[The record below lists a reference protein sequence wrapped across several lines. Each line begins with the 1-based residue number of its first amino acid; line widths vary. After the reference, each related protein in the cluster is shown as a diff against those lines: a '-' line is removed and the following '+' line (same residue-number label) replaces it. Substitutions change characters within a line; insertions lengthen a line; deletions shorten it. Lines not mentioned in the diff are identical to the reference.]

1 MPQKLPLECLLEILY
16 ILSQEYDTDTMARLL
31 CVNKTVCVATLPFL
45 YGDCLNANMHRRS
58 KKRPENSML
67 QLARTLLRQVD
78 SQDQIPGLLRAAY
91 LSNDHQVD
99 YQPIAEPTA
108 GPPVFKY
115 GHFLRKLVL
124 YEGFEDA
131 VFAIIRGSVMSHA
144 ATHQLYEKY
153 SAEGLFSND
162 ENHRDEVLEYALKM
176 DLDRQL
182 TWTLCQD
189 HMRTIEE
196 LAIPSLDI
204 ERYIDHVHHFTS
216 LSQVQFKVP
225 DIMWYSRSIRSY
237 DTDEEWNQHFMEQ
250 NERRDRLFR
259 AMVRFVQQHTSLH
272 KNVLQRA
279 EVPCRPMFDQHVQTA
294 VDTQFELFS
303 LLPPLRNPRSID
315 GFNWCQ
321 LVTRI
326 SDTNLNYVESID
338 LTFGIKVE
346 QEWKVSKLL
355 SDQPPFLPRCRS
367 LKRLSLE
374 TLGPDMFQW
383 AVLERKQRDE
393 RHQQDSSMGRH
404 RCSQDHGNHNDLV
417 LLQAIRIINRA
428 PMALVQELNDIAF
441 AFKDSLEKLAVSDWV
456 TNGRPRMTGLATA
469 PQVNHGCGWNL
480 PCLRTLSLVVNHFQL
495 HFDLDALQRS
505 RTLECLCLYDS
516 ITTYNHRD
524 ITSWSSVNL
533 PYLKKLDLRGSP
545 ALRFNLESLHNS
557 PCLEELT
564 LSLPLRR
571 RRDGHCYYYIPS
583 LADLEHED
591 SGGYESFVTPGT
603 MTQGHLSIGKRP
615 RWTWDWDLPM
625 LCKLNLEA
633 VFAYKFDFQWLQQL
647 PNLQQIR
654 LDTRSPGTV
663 HARYIVL
670 KNLLRGRE
678 HQQQQDEDERHIS
691 SGRYIS
697 SPSLESLELDGV
709 WYFRKKVMRTLCLVV
724 CPNLRRV
731 HLEKDCRGP
740 TLQEWIPLSRKMTQ
754 MERLSLNLRS
764 ARDRTRELG
773 LIPEHEFGDEQRK
786 KKRIEYRVDWGTYYD
801 VLES

>member
-58 KKRPENSML
+58 NKGPENSML
-67 QLARTLLRQVD
+67 QLACTLLRQAH

-91 LSNDHQVD
+91 LSHDHQD
-99 YQPIAEPTA
+99 DLQLTTES
-108 GPPVFKY
+108 PVFKY
-115 GHFLRKLVL
+115 GYFLRKLVL
-124 YEGFEDA
+124 YESFEDA
-131 VFAIIRGSVMSHA
+131 VFSTLRGPVMSHA
-144 ATHQLYEKY
+144 ASHQLYEKY
-153 SAEGLFSND
+153 VAEGLFSND
-162 ENHRDEVLEYALKM
+162 ENHRDEVLECALKM

-182 TWTLCQD
+182 TWTLCQN
-189 HMRTIEE
+189 HMGTIEE

-204 ERYIDHVHHFTS
+204 ERYIDHAHHFTS
-216 LSQVQFKVP
+216 LSRVHFKVP
-225 DIMWYSRSIRSY
+225 ELMWCPSSMHSY
-237 DTDEEWNQHFMEQ
+237 DTDEQWNQYFMER
-250 NERRDRLFR
+250 NEGRDRLFR

-279 EVPCRPMFDQHVQTA
+279 EVPCRPQFNQHVQTA

-315 GFNWCQ
+315 SFNWCQ
-321 LVTRI
+321 LVTRL
-326 SDTNLNYVESID
+326 SDTNLSYVESIE
-338 LTFGIKVE
+338 LTSGIKAE
-346 QEWKVSKLL
+346 HEGKVSKLL
-355 SDQPPFLPRCRS
+355 SDQPPFLPRCRT
-367 LKRLSLE
+367 LKRLSME
-374 TLGPDMFQW
+374 TLGSDMFQW

-393 RHQQDSSMGRH
+393 RHQQGSNVGRH
-404 RCSQDHGNHNDLV
+404 LCSQDHGYHNDLV
-417 LLQAIRIINRA
+417 PLQYIRIINRA
-428 PMALVQELNDIAF
+428 PMALVEELNDIAF
-441 AFKDSLEKLAVSDWV
+441 AFKDSLEKFVVSDWG
-456 TNGRPRMTGLATA
+456 TNGRPRVIDLAAA

-480 PCLRTLSLVVNHFQL
+480 PCLRTISLVVNHFQL
-495 HFDLDALQRS
+495 LFDLDALQRS
-505 RTLECLCLYDS
+505 RTLECLCLYDN

-524 ITSWSSVNL
+524 IRSWSSVNL
-533 PYLKKLDLRGSP
+533 PRLKKLELKGSP

-571 RRDGHCYYYIPS
+571 RRDGNCYYYIPS
-583 LADLEHED
+583 LADLERED
-591 SGGYESFVTPGT
+591 SRSYESFVTPGT
-603 MTQGHLSIGKRP
+603 VTEGHLSIGRRP
-615 RWTWDWDLPM
+615 RWTWDWELSV

-663 HARYIVL
+663 HARYMVL
-670 KNLLRGRE
+670 KDLLRGRE
-678 HQQQQDEDERHIS
+678 HQQRQDKEEDERHIS

-697 SPSLESLELDGV
+697 SPRLESLELDGV
-709 WYFRKKVMRTLCLVV
+709 WYFRKKVMKTLCLVV

-740 TLQEWIPLSRKMTQ
+740 TLQEWIPLSRKMAQ
-754 MERLSLNLRS
+754 MERLVLNLRS

-773 LIPEHEFGDEQRK
+773 LIPEDELGDEQRK
-786 KKRIEYRVDWGTYYD
+786 KKRIEYRFDWGTYYD
-801 VLES
+801 VLDP